1 MTTVAHENELRR
13 LLLAA
18 LDGDATDDQT
28 ARLNELLRGDE
39 GARRSAARFL
49 RDDSILSEEIGTLE
63 QALAFLQ
70 KAGVTLP
77 AEPPPGDWG
86 DLPVA
91 LGELRGADVAEAS
104 AAGPRRTI
112 ASRFRDA
119 AAYIN
124 DHGLAVAVAASLL
137 AVGFIWHYAMVMDE
151 FNRLQT
157 LAAAADPEEV
167 ARARGRRRGRPSPGA
182 VPVARVTGL
191 TDCAWPAGEEGLKF
205 GDTLR
210 PGERLRLDRGILQLT
225 YETGAKVV
233 VEGPVDMVMTTAIEA
248 KLSAGKVAAAVPRFA
263 RGYTIITPTA
273 EVVDLGTEF
282 GVSVDKTGASEVHV
296 FDGDVVSRPVG
307 EHGSGSLIHAR
318 QAEAV
323 KFGASKEQPRRIV
336 FDGKKFVRRLVP
348 DLPAEKLPPLPVTDK
363 LALWLA
369 ADVMPPMKDGDP
381 VSTWPDVLIGDNRF
395 PDDAWQ
401 FDARLCPAWI
411 RDGNGR
417 PALRFDGWS
426 TFLATSPMETGNQQ
440 TAFVVFSPSPA
451 SFASASHGGILLKY
465 GLNAP
470 TLELTMMTDH
480 APRGLVWAGDSVGNL
495 ANVGIIKGDAVKP
508 LTPCAV
514 AYQYDAVGNR
524 SELVV
529 NGVSQGSTT
538 APRPI
543 EQHAR
548 KYIGSHAEPL
558 FGANFLGNIY
568 EVIVYDSALS
578 EADRDRVFDYLSQ
591 RYAIT
596 LGQPFAAAE

>member
-1 MTTVAHENELRR
+1 MITVAHDDELRR
-13 LLLAA
+13 LLLSA
-18 LDGDATDDQT
+18 LDGDATDEQT

-39 GARRSAARFL
+39 AARRSAGQFL
-49 RDDSILSEEIGTLE
+49 RDDSILCEEIGTLE

-70 KAGVTLP
+70 QAGVSLPPTGEASGSWSELP
-77 AEPPPGDWG
+77 A
-86 DLPVA
+86 A
-91 LGELRGADVAEAS
+91 LGELCSEVGAGAS
-104 AAGPRRTI
+104 
-112 ASRFRDA
+112 SRAPDRSMRAKLRDA
-119 AAYIN
+119 AAFIN

-137 AVGFIWHYAMVMDE
+137 AVGFLWHYATVMGE

-157 LAAAADPEEV
+157 LTAATDPEEV
-167 ARARGRRRGRPSPGA
+167 ARNRERQGRMPSPGA
-182 VPVARVTGL
+182 VPVARVTGV
-191 TDCAWPAGEEGLKF
+191 TDCEWPPGEEGLKF

-210 PGERLRLDRGILQLT
+210 PGERLRLARGVLQLT

-233 VEGPVDMVMTTAIEA
+233 VEGPVDMVMTTGVEA
-248 KLSAGKVAAAVPRFA
+248 KLSAGKIAAAVPRFA
-263 RGYTIITPTA
+263 RGYTIVTPTA

-282 GVSVDKTGASEVHV
+282 GVSVDGSGASEIHV
-296 FDGDVVSRPVG
+296 FDGDVVTRPVG

-323 KFGASKEQPRRIV
+323 KFGASAQQPRRIV
-336 FDGKKFVRRLVP
+336 FDGTKFVRRLIP
-348 DLPAEKLPPLPVTDK
+348 DLPAEKLPPLPVTKK

-369 ADVMPPMKDGDP
+369 ADILPPMKDGDP
-381 VSTWPDVLIGDNRF
+381 VSTWPDILLGDNRF

-401 FDARLCPAWI
+401 FDPRLCPAWI

-451 SFASASHGGILLKY
+451 SFASDSHGGILLKY

-470 TLELTMMTDH
+470 TLELTMLTDH
-480 APRGLVWAGDSVGNL
+480 TPRGLVWAGDHVGNL
-495 ANVGIIKGDAVKP
+495 SNVSIIKGKAVKP
-508 LTPCAV
+508 LAPCAV
-514 AYQYDAVGNR
+514 AYQYDAAGNR

-548 KYIGSHAEPL
+548 KYIGSHAQPL
-558 FGANFLGNIY
+558 YGANFLGNIY
-568 EVIVYDSALS
+568 EVIVYDSALT
-578 EADRDRVFDYLSQ
+578 ETDRDRVFRYLSQ

-596 LGQPFAAAE
+596 LGKP

>member
-1 MTTVAHENELRR
+1 MITVAHEDELRR
-13 LLLAA
+13 LLLDA
-18 LDGDATDDQT
+18 LDGDATDGQT

-39 GARRSAARFL
+39 GARRSAAQFL
-49 RDDSILSEEIGTLE
+49 RDDSILSEEIGTLG

-70 KAGVTLP
+70 KAGVTVPSDSSRPFGGWGNLP
-77 AEPPPGDWG
+77 A
-86 DLPVA
+86 A
-91 LGELRGADVAEAS
+91 LGEIRDADAAEEPS
-104 AAGPRRTI
+104 GGRRRTI
-112 ASRFRDA
+112 SARCRDIA
-119 AAYIN
+119 AAIN
-124 DHGLAVAVAASLL
+124 DHGLAVAVAASLV
-137 AVGFIWHYAMVMDE
+137 AVGFVWHYVTVMGE
-151 FNRLQT
+151 FHRLQSLT
-157 LAAAADPEEV
+157 AATDPEEV
-167 ARARGRRRGRPSPGA
+167 ARDRAKGQGLPSPGA
-182 VPVARVTGL
+182 VPVARVTGA
-191 TDCAWPAGEEGLKF
+191 TDCVWAAGEDGLKF

-210 PGERLRLDRGILQLT
+210 PGERLRLDRGVLQLT

-248 KLSAGKVAAAVPRFA
+248 KLSAGKIAAAVPRFA

-282 GVSVDKTGASEVHV
+282 GVAVDQSGASEVHV

-348 DLPAEKLPPLPVTDK
+348 DLPAEKLPPIPVTRK

-369 ADVMPPMKDGDP
+369 ADVLSAMKDGDP
-381 VSTWPDVLIGDNRF
+381 VSTWPDILIGDNRF

-401 FDARLCPAWI
+401 FDARLCPVWI
-411 RDGNGR
+411 RDGSGR

-480 APRGLVWAGDSVGNL
+480 RPRGLVWAGDSVGNL
-495 ANVGIIKGDAVKP
+495 ANVGIINGEAVKP
-508 LTPCAV
+508 LAACAV
-514 AYQYDAVGNR
+514 AYQYDAVENR
-524 SELVV
+524 SELMV

-578 EADRDRVFDYLSQ
+578 AAERERVFDYLSQ
-591 RYAIT
+591 RYAIP
-596 LGQPFAAAE
+596 LGKP

>member
-1 MTTVAHENELRR
+1 MTTVAHEDELRR
-13 LLLAA
+13 LLLVA
-18 LDGDATDDQT
+18 LDGDATDEQT
-28 ARLNELLRGDE
+28 ARLNELLRGD
-39 GARRSAARFL
+39 GTVRRSAAQFL

-63 QALAFLQ
+63 QALTFLQ
-70 KAGVTLP
+70 QAGVTLP
-77 AEPPPGDWG
+77 LTDGTGGSWSE
-86 DLPVA
+86 LPA
-91 LGELRGADVAEAS
+91 TLGELRGEAGAEALPPDS
-104 AAGPRRTI
+104 RRTMR
-112 ASRFRDA
+112 AKLRDA
-119 AAYIN
+119 AEFIN
-124 DHGLAVAVAASLL
+124 EHGLAVAVAASLL
-137 AVGFIWHYAMVMDE
+137 AVAFFWHYATVMDE

-157 LAAAADPEEV
+157 LTAATDPEEV
-167 ARARGRRRGRPSPGA
+167 LRNRAARRRMPSPGA
-182 VPVARVTGL
+182 VPVARVTGV
-191 TDCAWPAGEEGLKF
+191 TDCVWPPGEERLKF

-210 PGERLRLDRGILQLT
+210 PGERLRLVRGVLQLT

-233 VEGPVDMVMTTAIEA
+233 VEGPADMVMTTGIEA
-248 KLSAGKVAAAVPRFA
+248 KLSSGKIAAAVPRFA
-263 RGYTIITPTA
+263 RGYTIVTPTA

-282 GVSVDKTGASEVHV
+282 GISVDGSGDSEIHV
-296 FDGDVVSRPVG
+296 FDGDVVTRPVG

-323 KFGASKEQPRRIV
+323 KFGASAKQPRRIV
-336 FDGKKFVRRLVP
+336 FDGTKFVRRLIP

-369 ADVMPPMKDGDP
+369 ADVLPAMKDGDP
-381 VSTWPDVLIGDNRF
+381 VSTWPDILIGDNRF

-401 FDARLCPAWI
+401 FDPRLCPAWI

-451 SFASASHGGILLKY
+451 SFASDAHGGILLKY

-470 TLELTMMTDH
+470 TLELTMLTDH
-480 APRGLVWAGDSVGNL
+480 TPRGLVWAGDNVGNL
-495 ANVGIIKGDAVKP
+495 ANVGIIKGKPIKP
-508 LTPCAV
+508 LAPCAV

-524 SELVV
+524 AELLV
-529 NGVSQGSTT
+529 NGVSHGGTT

-548 KYIGSHAEPL
+548 KFIGSHAQPL
-558 FGANFLGNIY
+558 YGANFLGNIY
-568 EVIVYDSALS
+568 EVVVYDSALT
-578 EADRDRVFDYLSQ
+578 EADRDRVFQYLSK

-596 LGQPFAAAE
+596 LGKP